1 MDIFNTIIN
10 SEAFL
15 IVISGVLI
23 FAFQKLLSQLW
34 IAPTVDFKKCLSRIE
49 SSLNRWDFLYIYT
62 EGKNNLIGSD
72 GISMDERIKIFRKE
86 LNDLAFNLIST
97 YNALPIAE
105 RFWIKTVRRIN
116 IKDAKHSI
124 LTLSTNIAREGDWK
138 TSGSKAKS
146 EIKNLYKHLKL
157 SRYLQS
163 PF

>member
-1 MDIFNTIIN
+1 MGIFNTIIN

-15 IVISGVLI
+15 IVISGVFI

-49 SSLNRWDFLYIYT
+49 SSMNRWDFLYMYT
-62 EGKNNLIGSD
+62 EGKNNLVGSD
-72 GISMDERIKIFRKE
+72 GLSMDERIKIFRKE
-86 LNDLAFNLIST
+86 LSGLVFDLIST
-97 YNALPIAE
+97 YNALPGVEKLWVKIA
-105 RFWIKTVRRIN
+105 RRIN

-124 LTLSTNIAREGDWK
+124 LTLSTNIAKDGDWK
-138 TSGSKAKS
+138 TGESKAES
-146 EIKNLYKHLKL
+146 EIKNVYKHLKL